1 MITMEHFVK
10 FACEFITLE
19 PISTQHYY
27 AEGKNCTIHIGIKN
41 ATTEFLARKPYFF
54 HMGIHM
60 FYLEI
65 HIFGLDTHML
75 AFCPSKIV

>member
-41 ATTEFLARKPYFF
+41 ATTEFLARKPFF
-54 HMGIHM
+54 SIWVSIC
-60 FYLEI
+60 FILKS
-65 HIFGLDTHML
+65 IFL
-75 AFCPSKIV
+75 ALIPIC

>member
-1 MITMEHFVK
+1 MKFV
-10 FACEFITLE
+10 CEFITFE
-19 PISTQHYY
+19 SVGRQCYS
-27 AEGKNCTIHIGIKN
+27 AEGKKKKERKPTHTGIKN
-41 ATTEFLARKPYFF
+41 ATAEFPARKPFF

-75 AFCPSKIV
+75 AFCPNKVV